1 MMDSKHGDPRW
12 LVGVLKEAISAFKT
26 EDERL
31 LQDEKADDG
40 TTHGS
45 VGECAITHRLAVHL
59 ERILQKHG
67 YPNKETPISVDCE
80 YNRHRGAIKQQVV
93 KDKLRARVEE
103 LKDRILKED
112 PEKEGWYV
120 FSVFPDIIV
129 HERGVDTNNL
139 VAIEV
144 KRASNSPDD
153 ELDCIK
159 LHLFTIQHEDYG
171 YRYILGATVIAFDDD
186 KFGERRLE
194 IGRLFIDGQCRYR
207 AKFLENEPAT
217 HDFLKTPEWG
227 YLSDEQR
234 EG

>member
-1 MMDSKHGDPRW
+1 MDSKHRDPRW

-59 ERILQKHG
+59 ERILQKYG

-103 LKDRILKED
+103 LKDRILKEH

-194 IGRLFIDGQCRYR
+194 IGRLFIDGQCRHR

-217 HDFLKTPEWG
+217 HDFLKTPECG
-227 YLSDEQR
+227 YLPDEQR

>member
-1 MMDSKHGDPRW
+1 MIDSKHRDPRW
-12 LVGVLKEAISAFKT
+12 LVGVLKEAISVFKT

-31 LQDEKADDG
+31 LQDDKADDG

-67 YPNKETPISVDCE
+67 YPNKETAISVDCE
-80 YNRHRGAIKQQVV
+80 YNRHRGAKKQHEIK
-93 KDKLRARVEE
+93 DDLRKRVEA
-103 LKDRILKED
+103 LKKHAIEKHPD
-112 PEKEGWYV
+112 KEGWYV

-153 ELDCIK
+153 QLDCIK
-159 LHLFTIQHEDYG
+159 LHLFAIQHEDYG
-171 YRYILGATVIAFDDD
+171 YRYILGATIIAFDDD

-207 AKFLENEPAT
+207 AKFLEKQLAT
-217 HDFLKTPEWG
+217 HDFLKTLECG
-227 YLSDEQR
+227 YLLDE
-234 EG
+234 E